1 MCLHRRAEVKPSQVC
16 EYYYCFVYDNRSQ
29 TNNSK
34 VGIFD
39 GNIIIQLALSSYC
52 PRLHMQ
58 HTEHNLFLLNSMKY
72 IVQIY
77 LRVEVGQLRLIPRA
91 KADIYF
97 KD

>member
-1 MCLHRRAEVKPSQVC
+1 
-16 EYYYCFVYDNRSQ
+16 
-29 TNNSK
+29 
-34 VGIFD
+34 
-39 GNIIIQLALSSYC
+39 
-52 PRLHMQ
+52 MQ